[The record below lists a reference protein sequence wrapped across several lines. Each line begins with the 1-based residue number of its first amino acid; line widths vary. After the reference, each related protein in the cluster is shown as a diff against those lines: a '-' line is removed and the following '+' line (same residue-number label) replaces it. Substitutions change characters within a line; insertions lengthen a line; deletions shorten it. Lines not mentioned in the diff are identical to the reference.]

1 MFAKRAAV
9 VGGVDIVATGQSP
22 IVDLLVYMKN
32 QESNVE
38 RMKAAEE
45 SGIQSALAAA
55 SQQPQ
60 SEHVDKKAR
69 LNDD

>member
-22 IVDLLVYMKN
+22 IVDLLVYVKD
-32 QESNVE
+32 QEK
-38 RMKAAEE
+38 RMKAGEE
-45 SGIQSALAAA
+45 SGIQSALAAS
-55 SQQPQ
+55 SQQPE